1 MDSVEGCTDPKI
13 CERVAAISNEA
24 SGILDDFEKA
34 VAQLLPACPVEA
46 KVAKKRKMQTYLD
59 LEEIS
64 RLELAPRLVW
74 NFATTSHLHLP
85 RYPTIREK
93 SCWTF
98 ARSISSEERAAT
110 KKMIDA
116 ASGTPTEMA
125 PEKARNLITKESKT
139 KLQL

>member
-1 MDSVEGCTDPKI
+1 MDLLGGCTNPKI
-13 CERVAAISNEA
+13 FARVAAISNE
-24 SGILDDFEKA
+24 SIGMLDDFEKS
-34 VAQLLPACPVEA
+34 VAHLLPAFLVAE
-46 KVAKKRKMQTYLD
+46 KVAKKIKNATFLN

-64 RLELAPRLVW
+64 RLELAPILVW

-98 ARSISSEERAAT
+98 ALSRNSEERAST
-110 KKMIDA
+110 KAIA
-116 ASGTPTEMA
+116 EVVSGTPTEMA
-125 PEKARNLITKESKT
+125 PAKARNLITKESKT